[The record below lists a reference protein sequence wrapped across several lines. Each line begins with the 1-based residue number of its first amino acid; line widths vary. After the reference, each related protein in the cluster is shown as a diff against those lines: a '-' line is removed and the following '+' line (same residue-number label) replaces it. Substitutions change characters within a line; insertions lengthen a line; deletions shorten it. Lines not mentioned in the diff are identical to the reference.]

1 MSAIS
6 CFVFWLMTLNLVDF
20 VVPSLE
26 YEAGRIL
33 DTNSKDQMDTAGS
46 TNSERLISLDQYR
59 GYTVLGMFF
68 VNFAGNFAITP
79 AIFKHHNTYC
89 SYADTIMPQFFFAV
103 GFAYRLTLL
112 KRLKTTGPSKA
123 YRHVIWRN
131 LGLILLGFVIY
142 HLDKRASSWE
152 AWQVFV
158 REHLAGQLLK
168 REIFQTLVHIAVA
181 SFWVLPVITASPAV
195 RIAFAC
201 FSGIL
206 HLGLSYWFYY
216 DWVHADPA
224 GIDGGPL
231 GFLTWTIPLL
241 TGSLAYD
248 VVVSHRS
255 LGTKFLQMACGGII
269 LMMMGYG
276 LSCLSIAPRQSKSP
290 IDTISFRWVE
300 PPFVPPA
307 TGPGNELV
315 HKSTLL
321 TMSQRAGSISYL
333 TFTAG
338 FSLAMY
344 ALFFLVCDVG
354 QWQLGIFGTLGSNAL
369 AGYVLHELVGNA
381 VEAYAPADSPLWYTA
396 CAIFLYLTI
405 CYLFLRH
412 LQRHKL
418 FLRL

>member
-1 MSAIS
+1 
-6 CFVFWLMTLNLVDF
+6 
-20 VVPSLE
+20 
-26 YEAGRIL
+26 
-33 DTNSKDQMDTAGS
+33 MDTGS
-46 TNSERLISLDQYR
+46 TNSGRLISLDQFR

-79 AIFKHHNTYC
+79 DIFKHHNTYC

-112 KRLKTTGPSKA
+112 KRLKTTGPSQA
-123 YRHVIWRN
+123 YLHVMWRN

-158 REHLAGQLLK
+158 REQLAGQLLK

-181 SFWVLPVITASPAV
+181 SFWVLPVITAGPVV
-195 RIAFAC
+195 RVAFAC

-216 DWVHADPA
+216 DWVHAEPP

-241 TGSLAYD
+241 AGSVAYD
-248 VVVSHRS
+248 VVVSRRS
-255 LGTKFLQMACGGII
+255 IGTKFLQMAGGGVT
-269 LMMMGYG
+269 LMALGYG
-276 LSCLSIAPRQSKSP
+276 LSCVSIPPRQSNGPS
-290 IDTISFRWVE
+290 DSLGFRLVE

-307 TGPGNELV
+307 TGPGNEPV

-321 TMSQRAGSISYL
+321 TMSQRAGSITYL
-333 TFTAG
+333 TFAAG
-338 FSLAMY
+338 FSLALY
-344 ALFFLVCDVG
+344 ALFFLACDVG
-354 QWQLGIFGTLGSNAL
+354 QCRLGLFGTLGSNAL

-381 VEAYAPADSPLWYTA
+381 VEAYAPADSPLWYA
-396 CAIFLYLTI
+396 CSAIALYLAI

-412 LQRHKL
+412 LQKHKL

>member
-1 MSAIS
+1 
-6 CFVFWLMTLNLVDF
+6 
-20 VVPSLE
+20 
-26 YEAGRIL
+26 
-33 DTNSKDQMDTAGS
+33 MDRGS
-46 TNSERLISLDQYR
+46 TNSGRLISLDQFR

-112 KRLKTTGPSKA
+112 KRLKNIGPSKA
-123 YRHVIWRN
+123 YLHVMWRN

-158 REHLAGQLLK
+158 REQLPAQLLK

-181 SFWVLPVITASPAV
+181 SFWVLPVITAGPGV

-216 DWVHADPA
+216 DWVHAEPP

-241 TGSLAYD
+241 AGSVAYD
-248 VVVSHRS
+248 VVVSRHS
-255 LGTKFLQMACGGII
+255 NWTKFRQMVGSGVI
-269 LMMMGYG
+269 LMLLGYG
-276 LSCLSIAPRQSKSP
+276 LSCLSILPSLSNGP
-290 IDTISFRWVE
+290 TDSISFGLVE

-307 TGPGNELV
+307 TGPGNERV
-315 HKSTLL
+315 HKSTLFA
-321 TMSQRAGSISYL
+321 MSQRAGSISYL
-333 TFTAG
+333 TFAAG
-338 FSLAMY
+338 LSLALY
-344 ALFFLVCDVG
+344 ALFFLACDVG

-369 AGYVLHELVGNA
+369 AGYVLHELIGTA
-381 VEAYAPADSPLWYTA
+381 VKAYAPADSPLWYTC
-396 CAIFLYLTI
+396 CAIVLYLAI

-412 LQRHKL
+412 LERHKL